1 MTLSKLSLR
10 NAKRQAGDY
19 LVYFFTVVMVA
30 ALIYAFNGLIFSAE
44 VQSLSKQM
52 AQVPMMIVLASIV
65 VVCIISWLVS
75 YTTNFMLTR
84 RSREFGL
91 YVLIGLENRQVA
103 RLFFWENL
111 IVGGCAL
118 VLGIFLGNFL
128 FQVLRAIIFTLFG
141 TPYYF
146 SFFFSVK
153 AIGLTFI
160 YFVLIY
166 LFAQLKSRRRIRRM
180 KICDLIYFDRQN
192 EDAVIK
198 TSSRRRK
205 IFAASII
212 IGILG
217 TFLLMMGGMLFGII
231 GAGCIIAFLYGFF
244 LSFASGVP
252 AFFDKYPARKYQ
264 NQNLLVFRM
273 LTSKLAAMGIIMA
286 TIALLFTACIISEG
300 TGMIFRSILQNRAK
314 PNSCFDLILS
324 ANDGRE
330 ETFKVCQN
338 YILNN
343 ISVKDSRQY
352 NIYRLDNNEMTD
364 YVSANTGYYRVYD
377 YDPVMGKSDYDA
389 LRDMLG
395 YPPVT
400 LKEGQ
405 YLIHCQ
411 PYVEKVLKNWNQAI
425 SFGGEEFTLKK
436 ICTEDFAQHLY
447 ENSGNGFG
455 FIVVVPDNVAEACPV
470 SHVMY
475 TVLTKEQVSEEQ
487 YNALE
492 QLLYNEWEHN
502 GYDSTVFHSKAKE
515 EADVAVTTAMMVFP
529 LFYLALVLT
538 MTAAVILTI
547 QQLSETNHYKR
558 QFELLR
564 KLGME
569 RREMSQALGYQF
581 FIYYAMPAIPPVLI
595 GVPFIVN
602 LGGLVE
608 PGIMVGESHPAVIAG
623 ISLGLFFL
631 IYGVYILLAYTSLK
645 RNVLPD

>member
-19 LVYFFTVVMVA
+19 LVYFFTIVMVA

-44 VQSLSKQM
+44 VQNLSKRM
-52 AQVPMMIVLASIV
+52 AQMPMMIVLASVV

-103 RLFFWENL
+103 RLFFGENL

-141 TPYYF
+141 TSYYF

-166 LFAQLKSRRRIRRM
+166 LFAQLKSLRRIRRM
-180 KICDLIYFDRQN
+180 KIYDLIYFDRQN

-212 IGILG
+212 IGVLG
-217 TFLLMMGGMLFGII
+217 TFLLMTGEMLFGII
-231 GAGCIIAFLYGFF
+231 GAGCIIAFLYEFF

-252 AFFDKYPARKYQ
+252 AFFDKHPARKYQ
-264 NQNLLVFRM
+264 NQNLLVFRT

-300 TGMIFRSILQNRAK
+300 TGMVFRSILQNRAK

-324 ANDGRE
+324 ANDRNE

-338 YILNN
+338 YILKN

-352 NIYRLDNNEMTD
+352 NIYLSDNDDMTD
-364 YVSANTGYYRVYD
+364 YVSSNTGYYRVYE
-377 YDPVMGKSDYDA
+377 YDPVMRKSDYDA

-395 YPPVT
+395 YPTVT
-400 LKEGQ
+400 LKEGE
-405 YLIHCQ
+405 YLIHCE
-411 PYVEKVLKNWNQAI
+411 PYVEKVLKNWNQVI
-425 SFGGEEFTLKK
+425 SFRGVEFTLKE
-436 ICTEDFAQHLY
+436 ICTEAFAQHLY

-455 FIVVVPDNVAEACPV
+455 FIIVVPDKVAEACSV

-475 TVLTKEQVSEEQ
+475 TVLAKEQVSEEQ

-502 GYDSTVFHSKAKE
+502 GYDNTVFHSKAKE
-515 EADVAVTTAMMVFP
+515 EADVAVMTAMTVFP
-529 LFYLALVLT
+529 LFYPALVLT

-547 QQLSETNHYKR
+547 QQLSEANHYKR

-569 RREMSQALGYQF
+569 RREMSKALGNQF

-602 LGGLVE
+602 LAGLVE
-608 PGIMVGESHPAVIAG
+608 PGIMVGGSHPAVITG

>member
-30 ALIYAFNGLIFSAE
+30 ALIYAFNGLIFSTE
-44 VQSLSKQM
+44 VQNLSKQM
-52 AQVPMMIVLASIV
+52 AQMPMMIVLASIV

-84 RSREFGL
+84 RSSEFGL

-103 RLFFWENL
+103 RLFFGENL

-118 VLGIFLGNFL
+118 VLGIFVGNFL

-153 AIGLTFI
+153 AIGLTLI

-166 LFAQLKSRRRIRRM
+166 LFAQLKSLRRIRRM
-180 KICDLIYFDRQN
+180 KIYDLIYFDRQN

-212 IGILG
+212 IGVLG
-217 TFLLMMGGMLFGII
+217 TFLLMTGEMLLGII

-244 LSFASGVP
+244 LSFASGVQ

-264 NQNLLVFRM
+264 NQNLLVFRT
-273 LTSKLAAMGIIMA
+273 LTSKLAVMGIIMA

-300 TGMIFRSILQNRAK
+300 TGMVFRSILQNRAK

-324 ANDGRE
+324 ANDRNE

-338 YILNN
+338 YILKN

-352 NIYRLDNNEMTD
+352 NIYLLDNDDMTD
-364 YVSANTGYYRVYD
+364 YVSENTGYYRVYE
-377 YDPVMGKSDYDA
+377 YDPVMRKSDYDA

-400 LKEGQ
+400 LKEGE

-411 PYVEKVLKNWNQAI
+411 PYVEKVLKNWNRVI
-425 SFGGEEFTLKK
+425 SFGGAEFTLKE
-436 ICTEDFAQHLY
+436 ICTEAFAQHLY

-455 FIVVVPDNVAEACPV
+455 FIIVVPDKVAEACSV

-475 TVLTKEQVSEEQ
+475 TVLAKEQVSEEQ

-502 GYDSTVFHSKAKE
+502 GYDNTVFHSKAKE
-515 EADVAVTTAMMVFP
+515 EADVAVMTAMTVFP

-547 QQLSETNHYKR
+547 QQLSEANHYKR

-569 RREMSQALGYQF
+569 RREMSKALGNQF

-602 LGGLVE
+602 LAGLVE
-608 PGIMVGESHPAVIAG
+608 PGIMVGGSHPAVITG

>member
-19 LVYFFTVVMVA
+19 LVYFFTVAMVA
-30 ALIYAFNGLIFSAE
+30 ALIYAFNGLIFSVE

-153 AIGLTFI
+153 AIGLTLI

-166 LFAQLKSRRRIRRM
+166 LFAQLKSLRRIRRM
-180 KICDLIYFDRQN
+180 KIYDLIYFDRQN

-198 TSSRRRK
+198 TSGRRRK

-212 IGILG
+212 IGVLG
-217 TFLLMMGGMLFGII
+217 TFLLMTGGMLFGII
-231 GAGCIIAFLYGFF
+231 GAGCIIVFLYGFF

-252 AFFDKYPARKYQ
+252 AFFDKYSARKYQ
-264 NQNLLVFRM
+264 NQNLLVFRT

-300 TGMIFRSILQNRAK
+300 TGMVFRSIFQNRAK

-324 ANDGRE
+324 ANDRNE

-338 YILNN
+338 YILKN

-352 NIYRLDNNEMTD
+352 NIYLLDNDDMTD
-364 YVSANTGYYRVYD
+364 YVSENTGYYRVYE

-400 LKEGQ
+400 LKEGE

-411 PYVEKVLKNWNQAI
+411 PYVEKVLKNWNRVI
-425 SFGGEEFTLKK
+425 SFGGAEFTLKE
-436 ICTEDFAQHLY
+436 ICTEAFAQHLY

-455 FIVVVPDNVAEACPV
+455 FIIVVPDKVAEACSV

-475 TVLTKEQVSEEQ
+475 TVLAKEQVSEEQ

-502 GYDSTVFHSKAKE
+502 GYDNTVFHSKAKE
-515 EADVAVTTAMMVFP
+515 EADVAVMTAMTVFP

-547 QQLSETNHYKR
+547 QQLSEANHYKR

-569 RREMSQALGYQF
+569 RREMSKALGNQF

-602 LGGLVE
+602 LAGLVE
-608 PGIMVGESHPAVIAG
+608 PGIMVGGSHPAVITG